1 MGVEKGDEKDKQ
13 GKQVK
18 QNQVIWV
25 LVKRAYLVI
34 GNNAKIKLTVATT
47 T

>member
-1 MGVEKGDEKDKQ
+1 MGVEKGDEIDKQ

-25 LVKRAYLVI
+25 LVKRTYLV
-34 GNNAKIKLTVATT
+34 TATT
-47 T
+47 PK